1 MGRGGLRSTSF
12 KKGCRGNPGG
22 KPKNLP
28 AVEARKIVAD
38 IKAAAREYTAEALE
52 KVVAIM
58 RSPKSPPASALGAA
72 TQILDRGWGK
82 SREAVDHTVRTT
94 LEELVYES
102 YRLRDKSPAPLEP
115 PLIEA
120 RKLP

>member
-12 KKGCRGNPGG
+12 KKGCKGNPGG

-82 SREAVDHTVRTT
+82 PKETVDMTQRTT
-94 LEELVYES
+94 LEDLVLES
-102 YRLRDKSPAPLEP
+102 YKPRQKAETVDQAEPDKLH
-115 PLIEA
+115 
-120 RKLP
+120 

>member
-82 SREAVDHTVRTT
+82 SREAVDIRF
-94 LEELVYES
+94 
-102 YRLRDKSPAPLEP
+102 
-115 PLIEA
+115 A
-120 RKLP
+120 RHWKNLFTKAIACATNPQRRSSRR